1 MPDSSTETI
10 RCLKA
15 LGVKTALVSNADVLE
30 KEAWPLCPAAPHFD
44 SVIFS
49 CDVGFMK
56 PEPEIYGLALKELGE
71 PPEAC
76 VFVGDGGSDELRA
89 AKSLGMATVLI
100 YGYVEKLW
108 PDLLEERKQYADH
121 AVKYV
126 DELVP

>member
-1 MPDSSTETI
+1 MSASSTDTI
-10 RCLKA
+10 RRLKA
-15 LGVKTALVSNADVLE
+15 RGVKTALVSNADVME
-30 KEAWPLCPAAPHFD
+30 KAAWSLCPAAPYFD

-49 CDVGFMK
+49 CDAGFMK

-76 VFVGDGGSDELRA
+76 VFIGDGGSDELRA
-89 AKSLGMATVLI
+89 AKSLGMATVLV